1 MSTYLTDI
9 ISLRN
14 LVVRI
19 KRISNFDKGK
29 YSRNLVWV
37 SINDWTILI
46 FLEIKP
52 MLFGKHPV
60 FLIILQNYH
69 MPFILGII

>member
-19 KRISNFDKGK
+19 KKISNFDKGK

-37 SINDWTILI
+37 SINDWAILI
-46 FLEIKP
+46 FLEIKT

-60 FLIILQNYH
+60 FPIILQNYH
-69 MPFILGII
+69 MQFILGII